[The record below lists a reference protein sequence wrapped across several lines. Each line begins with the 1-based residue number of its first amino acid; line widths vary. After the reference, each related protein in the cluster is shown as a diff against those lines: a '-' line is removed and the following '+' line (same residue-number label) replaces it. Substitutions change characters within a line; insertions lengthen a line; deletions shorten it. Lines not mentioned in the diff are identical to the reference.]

1 MPRRGPSRGPRAP
14 RASRTSRAGSP
25 HPLTPFGMSRDYYEV
40 LGVARDAAPEE
51 IKKAFRKR
59 ARELH
64 PDVNPGDPE
73 AEARFKETAEA
84 YEVLSN
90 PETRAV
96 YDRYGHEG
104 VRGRGGGT
112 DFADFGSFQDLFDA
126 FFGGDAF
133 GRRSGPQRGE
143 DIAVSV
149 TISFVESARGV
160 AREVEVDRDAV
171 CDVCEGS
178 GAAPGSG
185 LERCETCAGQGQV
198 RQVVRGP
205 LGQFLRTQACPTCA
219 GRGEVPA
226 QRCPNCLARGRVRAH
241 ATVSLEIPA
250 GISGGQRIRM
260 SGQGHAGEAGA
271 PAGDLYVL
279 VQVSADER
287 LHRDGLD
294 VVVHAGVPVTE
305 AMVGG
310 EITVPTVDGEARVE
324 VRPGTQPGDEVVLRG
339 KGFPALEGRRR
350 GDQRVVLDVKV
361 PKVTSDEGK
370 QAVQAL
376 GETLDERSYQHES
389 GFFER
394 LRHAFR

>member
-1 MPRRGPSRGPRAP
+1 MAGCPWRSTASCGGPSVFPSSRISMDQAPPTFSAKRRSAAGEPMGPVRYAI
-14 RASRTSRAGSP
+14 
-25 HPLTPFGMSRDYYEV
+25 

-64 PDVNPGDPE
+64 PDVNPGDPD

-133 GRRSGPQRGE
+133 GQRGGPQRGE

-149 TISFVESARGV
+149 TISFVESARGA

-178 GAAPGSG
+178 GAAPGSWPG
-185 LERCETCAGQGQV
+185 ALRDV
-198 RQVVRGP
+198 RRSGPGAPGGPGTTRPVPADPGVPDLRRPGRGP
-205 LGQFLRTQACPTCA
+205 RPALPELPGARPRTRARHRVARDPGRALRRTADPDERA
-219 GRGEVPA
+219 GARRRGGRPGGRPLRARAGE
-226 QRCPNCLARGRVRAH
+226 RGR
-241 ATVSLEIPA
+241 ATPP
-250 GISGGQRIRM
+250 R
-260 SGQGHAGEAGA
+260 
-271 PAGDLYVL
+271 
-279 VQVSADER
+279 
-287 LHRDGLD
+287 
-294 VVVHAGVPVTE
+294 
-305 AMVGG
+305 
-310 EITVPTVDGEARVE
+310 
-324 VRPGTQPGDEVVLRG
+324 RP
-339 KGFPALEGRRR
+339 GRRR
-350 GDQRVVLDVKV
+350 PPRVS
-361 PKVTSDEGK
+361 P
-370 QAVQAL
+370 
-376 GETLDERSYQHES
+376 
-389 GFFER
+389 
-394 LRHAFR
+394 